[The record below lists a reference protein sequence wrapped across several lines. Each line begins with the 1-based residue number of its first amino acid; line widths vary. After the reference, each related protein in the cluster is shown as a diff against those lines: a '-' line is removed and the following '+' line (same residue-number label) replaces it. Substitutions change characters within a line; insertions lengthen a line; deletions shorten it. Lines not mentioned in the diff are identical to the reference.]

1 MQNLIFVDM
10 FINLYIEQ
18 LQLHFPVAVIVMSPE
33 SITVEEGDEEV
44 KMGCLSIANSTV
56 DITVYDS
63 LQNEG

>member
-1 MQNLIFVDM
+1 MQNLTSVDM

-33 SITVEEGDEEV
+33 SITVEEGDEEI
-44 KMGCLSIANSTV
+44 KMGCLSIVNSTV